1 MKNRKMKALVFFA
14 TTLGIAFTSCN
25 DKTVIVPEEVVVV
38 KTVTDLVADTI
49 INLGNATTPPS
60 GSGKFSYYSLER
72 NEAVA
77 LADSATKKWDIGLR
91 GTTIITNNGN
101 SGPAMGGGTIIT
113 GAFADVKTIPA
124 DSIIKVDNAPSAY
137 ALRSG
142 NGLQWY
148 NYNAPANLVTAVP
161 GRVLI
166 IRTSSGKYAKLEIL
180 NYYKGGVTP
189 DATATDLDK
198 IKKQRYY
205 TFRYSYQPNGTKT
218 F

>member
-1 MKNRKMKALVFFA
+1 MNKNILTRTAVMLLSAGILFTACKKTK
-14 TTLGIAFTSCN
+14 TTTT
-25 DKTVIVPEEVVVV
+25 TVVDV
-38 KTVTDLVADTI
+38 KTVTNLMADTI
-49 INLGNATTPPS
+49 TNLGNATTPPS
-60 GSGKFSYYSLER
+60 GAGKFSFYSLER

-77 LADSATKKWDIGLR
+77 SSDSATNKWDIAVR
-91 GTTIITNNGN
+91 GTTIITNGGN
-101 SGPAMGGGTIIT
+101 SGPALGGGFVLS
-113 GAFADVKTIPA
+113 GVFADLKTVPA
-124 DSIIKVDNAPSAY
+124 DSSIRTDNAPSAY

-148 NYNAPANLVTAVP
+148 SYNATANLITAVP

-166 IRTSSGKYAKLEIL
+166 IRTATGKYAKLEIL

-189 DATATDLDK
+189 DVTATDEDK

-205 TFRYSYQPNGTKT
+205 TFRYSFQPNGTKT